1 MELGVPEPEAVDT
14 LADLWVELATGQR
27 AFGSHLFADAN
38 RDVIREALSRFV
50 VADKLIVA
58 REAGSIVGFIMFD
71 VEAGVYQQD
80 VSRGLVMNI
89 YVEPAFRGQGI
100 GSTLL
105 AAAEEQLRDAGAE
118 TIALDVMAANEDAL
132 RFYERH
138 GYTLHR
144 VELEKHIESD
154 NHSKEKE

>member
-1 MELGVPEPEAVDT
+1 MELGVPEMEAVET
-14 LADLWVELATGQR
+14 LADLWVELATGQL
-27 AFGSHLFADAN
+27 AYGSHLFAAAN
-38 RDVIREALSRFV
+38 RDTIRAALMRFI

-58 REAGSIVGFIMFD
+58 RENDSIIGFVMFD
-71 VEAGVYQQD
+71 VEDGMYQQD
-80 VSRGLVMNI
+80 VTRGIVMNI
-89 YVEPAFRGQGI
+89 YVEPSFRGQGI
-100 GSTLL
+100 GSELL

-118 TIALDVMAANEDAL
+118 TVALDVMAANTDAI

-138 GYTLHR
+138 GYHSHR